1 MRRVRGRTGVGEG
14 GVVGGE
20 GDGLDHA
27 ALVAEDEAEEVLGG
41 DVERA
46 VADAVGGEYCVAF
59 TMIRYDSYS

>member
-1 MRRVRGRTGVGEG
+1 MRRARGRTSVGEG
-14 GVVGGE
+14 SVVGRE

-46 VADAVGGEYCVAF
+46 VADAVGSEYCVAF
-59 TMIRYDSYS
+59 MSHKT